1 MNKQDF
7 LADCRNFI
15 LNAIRIGDIKEY
27 KEEYILE
34 AISDFSIW
42 YSDKHSYSYRKLC
55 ILAEDQ
61 LNFREFENEF
71 VQEVEFNIAYA
82 PKEWL
87 DNLDFQL
94 SIAKQKLYETTP
106 RTFSPINPFGEEKR
120 KTYTALE
127 LLESSANNSRS

>member
-7 LADCRNFI
+7 LIDCRNFI

-27 KEEYILE
+27 REEYILE

-42 YSDKHSYSYRKLC
+42 YSDKHNYSYRKLC
-55 ILAEDQ
+55 MYAEDH

-71 VQEVEFNIAYA
+71 GSVQFNIAYA
-82 PKEWL
+82 PKEWM

-94 SIAKQKLYETTP
+94 AIARQKLYETTP
-106 RTFSPINPFGEEKR
+106 RTFSPINPFGQEKR
-120 KTYTALE
+120 KAYTALE
-127 LLESSANNSRS
+127 QLESSAVNS

>member
-15 LNAIRIGDIKEY
+15 LNAIRLGDIKEY

-94 SIAKQKLYETTP
+94 SIAKQKLHETAP
-106 RTFSPINPFGEEKR
+106 RTFSRINPFGEEKR
-120 KTYTALE
+120 KTYTAIE
-127 LLESSANNSRS
+127 LLESSANNTRS

>member
-7 LADCRNFI
+7 LIDCRNFI
-15 LNAIRIGDIKEY
+15 LNAIRVGDIKEY
-27 KEEYILE
+27 REEYILE
-34 AISDFSIW
+34 AISDFSVW
-42 YSDKHSYSYRKLC
+42 YSDQHNYSYRKLC
-55 ILAEDQ
+55 ILAEDR

-94 SIAKQKLYETTP
+94 SIARQKLYETTP
-106 RTFSPINPFGEEKR
+106 RTFSPINPFREKER

-127 LLESSANNSRS
+127 QLESSSVNTRS

>member
-1 MNKQDF
+1 MNKEDF

-15 LNAIRIGDIKEY
+15 LNAIRFGDIKEY

-34 AISDFSIW
+34 AISDFSVW
-42 YSDKHSYSYRKLC
+42 YSDQHNYSYRKLC

-71 VQEVEFNIAYA
+71 VQEVEFNIVYA
-82 PKEWL
+82 PQVWH
-87 DNLDFQL
+87 DNLEFQL
-94 SIAKQKLYETTP
+94 SIAKQKLHETAP
-106 RTFSPINPFGEEKR
+106 RTFSRVNPFGQKEG

-127 LLESSANNSRS
+127 QLESSAVNTRS

>member
-1 MNKQDF
+1 MKKQEF
-7 LADCRNFI
+7 LIDCRNFI
-15 LNAIRIGDIKEY
+15 LNAISMGDIKEY
-27 KEEYILE
+27 REEYILE
-34 AISDFSIW
+34 AIADFSLW
-42 YSDKHSYSYRKLC
+42 YSDKYNYSYRRLC
-55 ILAEDQ
+55 MYAEDH

-71 VQEVEFNIAYA
+71 APQVEFNIAYA

-106 RTFSPINPFGEEKR
+106 RTFSPINPFGQEKR

-127 LLESSANNSRS
+127 QLESSPADTRS

>member
-7 LADCRNFI
+7 LIDCRNFI

-27 KEEYILE
+27 REEYILE

-42 YSDKHSYSYRKLC
+42 YSDKHNYSYRKLC
-55 ILAEDQ
+55 MYAEDH

-71 VQEVEFNIAYA
+71 GSVQFYIAYA
-82 PKEWL
+82 PKEWM

-94 SIAKQKLYETTP
+94 AIARQKLYETTP
-106 RTFSPINPFGEEKR
+106 RTFSPINPFGQEKR
-120 KTYTALE
+120 KAYTALE
-127 LLESSANNSRS
+127 QLESSAVNS

>member
-1 MNKQDF
+1 MKKEDF

-15 LNAIRIGDIKEY
+15 LNAIRFGDIKEY

-34 AISDFSIW
+34 AISDFSVW
-42 YSDKHSYSYRKLC
+42 YSDKHNYSYRKLC
-55 ILAEDQ
+55 ILGEDH

-82 PKEWL
+82 PQEWH
-87 DNLDFQL
+87 DNLEFQL
-94 SIAKQKLYETTP
+94 SIAKQKLYETAP
-106 RTFSPINPFGEEKR
+106 RTFSRINPFGQKEG

-127 LLESSANNSRS
+127 QLESPTNNSRS